1 MTRRIVIASQKG
13 GVGKTTVSLNL
24 AVALAERGRKV
35 LLADLDPQGGI
46 GLSLAKGET
55 ALAGLADLLAGAA
68 TPDQVVLATRLPGLS
83 LFPRGRLDPIDVCEF
98 EETLRTPGIL
108 EAALGRVEAGFDLV
122 LLDTPSGLG
131 LVTRAALSVA
141 DFVLV
146 PFAAETLAVRSVS
159 QVFRVIDHVR
169 QTENARLAL
178 LGILPTMV
186 DKGRPLS
193 LSILGEI
200 WNGFGGVL
208 ESIVPR
214 VDTFHEASQ
223 KGLPVSFL
231 PGPVSP
237 EARRFELLAAEVE
250 ALIRRRTPGAAP
262 EEGRP
267 QRELL

>member
-35 LLADLDPQGGI
+35 LLCDLDPQGGI

-55 ALAGLADLLAGAA
+55 ALAGLADLLTGAVA
-68 TPDQVVLATRLPGLS
+68 PAQAVLGTRLDGLS
-83 LFPRGRLDPIDVCEF
+83 LLPRGRLDPIDVCEF
-98 EETLRTPGIL
+98 EEALRVPGVLHETLTK
-108 EAALGRVEAGFDLV
+108 VERGFDLAV
-122 LLDTPSGLG
+122 LDSPSGVG
-131 LVTRAALSVA
+131 LVTRAALAAA

-146 PFAAETLAVRSVS
+146 PFAAETLSLRSIS

-169 QTENARLAL
+169 QAENPRLRL

-186 DKGRPLS
+186 EKGKPLS

-200 WNGFGGVL
+200 WNGFGAVF
-208 ESIVPR
+208 ESIIPR
-214 VDTFHEASQ
+214 VDTFHEASL

-231 PGPVSP
+231 PGPISP

-250 ALIRRRTPGAAP
+250 AQIRKATPGASP

>member
-1 MTRRIVIASQKG
+1 MPRRIVIASQKG

-46 GLSLAKGET
+46 GLSLARGET
-55 ALAGLADLLAGAA
+55 ALTGLADLLAGTA
-68 TPDQVVLATRLPGLS
+68 TPAQAVLATRLPGLS
-83 LFPRGRLDPIDVCEF
+83 LLPRGRLDPIDVCEF
-98 EETLRTPGIL
+98 EETLRTRGL
-108 EAALGRVEAGFDLV
+108 LDAALAKVEGGFDLV

-131 LVTRAALSVA
+131 LVTRAAFSAA

-146 PFAAETLAVRSVS
+146 PFAAETLALRSVS
-159 QVFRVIDHVR
+159 QGVRVIDPVR
-169 QTENARLAL
+169 QTENPRLAL
-178 LGILPTMV
+178 LGVLPTMV
-186 DKGRPLS
+186 EKGKPLS

-200 WNGFGGVL
+200 WNGFGGVF

-214 VDTFHEASQ
+214 VDAFHEASRR
-223 KGLPVSFL
+223 GLPVSFL

-250 ALIRRRTPGAAP
+250 AQIRRWTPGAAA

>member
-1 MTRRIVIASQKG
+1 MARRIVIASQKG

-24 AVALAERGRKV
+24 SVALAERGRRV
-35 LLADLDPQGGI
+35 LLVDLDPQGGI

-68 TPDQVVLATRLPGLS
+68 TPAQAVLATRLPGLS
-83 LFPRGRLDPIDVCEF
+83 LLPRGRLDPIDVCEF
-98 EETLRTPGIL
+98 EEALRRPGVLDEAL
-108 EAALGRVEAGFDLV
+108 EKVDGGFDLV
-122 LLDTPSGLG
+122 LIDTPSGLG

-141 DFVLV
+141 DFVLL
-146 PFAAETLAVRSVS
+146 PFAAETLALRSVS
-159 QVFRVIDHVR
+159 QVFRVVDHVR
-169 QTENARLAL
+169 QTENPRLRL
-178 LGILPTMV
+178 LGVLPTMV
-186 DKGRPLS
+186 EKGKPLS

-200 WNGFGGVL
+200 WNGFGGVF
-208 ESIVPR
+208 ESIIPR
-214 VDTFHEASQ
+214 VDTFHEASR

-250 ALIRRRTPGAAP
+250 LVIQRATPGAAP